1 MIGSV
6 SRARRLGRPSVGGHR
21 SGHEVRYCGGTRQAG
36 CHRRGPVFALGALVR
51 GGRAA
56 WATPLSKRGVA
67 SLIAL
72 VLLVAAMEVTEDAL
86 GGESGPIRPGGVIV
100 YPPARSGHAD
110 RVLRS
115 GVIYRVGKLGSLRL
129 TIVTT
134 IAFLLAGRRFQALLL
149 ATSVTSSAI
158 VVYAIK
164 TISGRALAV
173 LWTTD
178 WYWGSSF
185 PSGHTLVVTAFATA
199 ASICVGRMWPAGHK
213 VALSAAFL
221 WISLI
226 ALSRL
231 VLGVHWPTDVLAA
244 ACMGAMSTPGDGRGA
259 RAAARLTLRAGRRVF
274 ASTSSPGIKH
284 LAACPCAGGQTLGVR
299 TPILNSTTG
308 YVVRCVTERFQDT
321 IEETS

>member
-1 MIGSV
+1 MKFDIVEELARLAAIGAV
-6 SRARRLGRPSVGGHR
+6 L
-21 SGHEVRYCGGTRQAG
+21 YL
-36 CHRRGPVFALGALVR
+36 ALGALVR

-86 GGESGPIRPGGVIV
+86 GGESGPIDRAGLLFIRRHVPGTLTGCFEAV
-100 YPPARSGHAD
+100 SFT
-110 RVLRS
+110 
-115 GVIYRVGKLGSLRL
+115 GSANFLLPL

-134 IAFLLAGRRFQALLL
+134 IAFLLAGRRFEALLL
-149 ATSVTSSAI
+149 AASVTSSAI

-164 TISGRALAV
+164 TISGRARPA

-244 ACMGAMSTPGDGRGA
+244 ACMGACLP
-259 RAAARLTLRAGRRVF
+259 
-274 ASTSSPGIKH
+274 
-284 LAACPCAGGQTLGVR
+284 LAM
-299 TPILNSTTG
+299 
-308 YVVRCVTERFQDT
+308 VVALEPRHA
-321 IEETS
+321 